1 MRVKSFIKTLVN
13 VTETRIDEG
22 AWKKIV
28 AQSEH
33 LEEHFTKIE
42 TTFHLFYALLFLTNL
57 GIFFDNVN
65 HNLLFCLLINIWYIT
80 DLEVYLVPLRF
91 L

>member
-1 MRVKSFIKTLVN
+1 MRAKSFIKTLVN

-57 GIFFDNVN
+57 GIF
-65 HNLLFCLLINIWYIT
+65 LIMSTTIY
-80 DLEVYLVPLRF
+80 F
-91 L
+91 FAF